1 MRSAEALGFTR
12 LHFFMF
18 LLYLDDSGSAGNA
31 NEKYLVLGGVCL
43 FESQVGWVTQELH
56 QLALNLSPNDPD
68 SVEFHAADIFSGR
81 EQPWSNLRAKE
92 ERIGVIKQVLGIFA
106 KSYQSAR
113 AFACAVHKDSYLG
126 RDPMEMAFEDLCSR
140 FDLFLKRLYASGDRQ
155 KGIIIL
161 DKTSYETSLQK
172 LSRNFRTLGT
182 QWNVIRNLADTPLF
196 VDSKASRVVQ
206 LADHIAYAV
215 FRRYEH
221 GDSSYFDIISN
232 RFDAEDGRIHGLCHL
247 HNQTQTCMCPACM
260 SRRLSLPRI
269 DLPPLQ
275 PPEPR

>member
-1 MRSAEALGFTR
+1 
-12 LHFFMF
+12 
-18 LLYLDDSGSAGNA
+18 
-31 NEKYLVLGGVCL
+31 L
-43 FESQVGWVTQELH
+43 FESQVGWVTQELDR
-56 QLALNLSPNDPD
+56 LALTLNPNDPG
-68 SVEFHAADIFSGR
+68 SVEFHATDIFSGR
-81 EQPWSNLRAKE
+81 QQPWSNLREKE
-92 ERIGVIKQVLGIFA
+92 ERIGVIKQVLGVFA
-106 KSYQSAR
+106 KSYESAR
-113 AFACAVHKDSYLG
+113 AFACAVHKNSYPG

-140 FDLFLKRLYASGDRQ
+140 FDLFLKRLYASGERQ

-247 HNQTQTCMCPACM
+247 HNQVQMCMCPACM
-260 SRRLSLPRI
+260 SRRLSQPRVDPI
-269 DLPPLQ
+269 ALQ
-275 PPEPR
+275 PPEPQ